1 MKIDSRIYMPKASNN
16 DQVKKKS
23 DISIDDFMKIL
34 AAELSNQSIVGSEGG
49 GGGSK
54 TDYIS
59 QLAQL
64 TNLEQMSTIGE
75 NLNTLNFMGQHQYA
89 FSLIGKNVSV
99 INPDDPN
106 NLENKITGL
115 VDKVKFNQGYAV
127 LEIDGKDYPVG
138 LILEVSNNSG
148 DLSE

>member
-16 DQVKKKS
+16 EPVKKKS

-34 AAELSNQSIVGSEGG
+34 AAELSNQSIVGSESG

-148 DLSE
+148 DLGE